1 MHIRIFHRIRPRAL
15 ARLLSVLAFA
25 LPAPAAHAQ
34 FAVPPGGVL
43 LDSYAAVANGK
54 VITVGDVLSAIQSN
68 PPDPA
73 PTDAAALDALYRSVR
88 DDLVAREL
96 ILQEFDALGATLP
109 ERAIEDHV
117 NSIIHDRFRG
127 DRTAFLAALAA
138 ERTTYEEWRREMLR
152 QLTVQI
158 MRQREVDS
166 KIAVTPVDV
175 QAEYDA
181 RPEDYA
187 QPERVRLA
195 VWSTPRPAPSDAA
208 QIDAVRAVYRALLT
222 SVKSPGADPVFPDP
236 DSLPDGF
243 APRREELPSEWLD
256 ADELAPAFAKALAPL
271 TPPAVPRPVRL
282 GKRLY
287 FLRLLDRTPSGLLPL
302 EEAAP
307 AISAKLRAAERKR
320 LEKIWIDSLR
330 AKYHVQ
336 YYEHDLF
343 DDPAYGADR

>member
-1 MHIRIFHRIRPRAL
+1 MHIRIFHCIRPRAL
-15 ARLLSVLAFA
+15 ARVLPVLAFA
-25 LPAPAAHAQ
+25 VLASAARAQ

-43 LDSYAAVANGK
+43 LDSYAAIANGK
-54 VITVGDVLSAIQSN
+54 VITVGDVLTAIQAN

-73 PTDAAALDALYRSVR
+73 PTDPAALDEYYRAVR
-88 DDLVAREL
+88 DELVAREL

-117 NSIIHDRFRG
+117 NSVIHDRFRG

-158 MRQREVDS
+158 MRQREVDA

-175 QAEYDA
+175 QAEYEAHPEAFD
-181 RPEDYA
+181 RPE
-187 QPERVRLA
+187 RLRLA
-195 VWSTPRPAPSDAA
+195 VWSTPRPDTSDAA
-208 QIDAVRAVYRALLT
+208 QIAAVRAVYRALL
-222 SVKSPGADPVFPDP
+222 SCAKSPDDAPAFPDP
-236 DSLPDGF
+236 STLPDGF
-243 APRREELPSEWLD
+243 APRPEELPAEWL
-256 ADELAPAFAKALAPL
+256 AAGELAPAFAKALAPVEA
-271 TPPAVPRPVRL
+271 PGVPRPVRL
-282 GKRLY
+282 GGRLY
-287 FLRLLDRTPSGLLPL
+287 FLRLLERTPSGRLPL

-320 LEKIWIDSLR
+320 LEKIWTDSLR

-343 DDPAYGADR
+343 DDPSYGASR